1 MTYDEALKIVKEQTI
16 PSLKGS
22 GGGGHVE
29 ALEILLDDLKRWQ
42 ECSARQD
49 HELDLLQI
57 GLQATADHR
66 AKVEAER
73 DALRAEVRDVTVV
86 ADENFDRAEKAEAA
100 LREILHAEQW
110 ADVVSIIDAALR
122 DTAHIFDADRSYV
135 EGMNG
140 YPCATCGE
148 YESNP
153 KHHAPSEG
161 RDFSWFRGSVDKEL
175 VKKLMDMRARARGSS
190 EARWKSERI
199 NRHAGRDTAPA
210 EEGKP

>member
-1 MTYDEALKIVKEQTI
+1 MIEPRYAPGMNVSDHKPHCDILTTRDGWDADCTCALPA
-16 PSLKGS
+16 PSQPCDSCDPSFGCFD
-22 GGGGHVE
+22 GGE
-29 ALEILLDDLKRWQ
+29 PCR
-42 ECSARQD
+42 
-49 HELDLLQI
+49 
-57 GLQATADHR
+57 
-66 AKVEAER
+66 KVP
-73 DALRAEVRDVTVV
+73 
-86 ADENFDRAEKAEAA
+86 
-100 LREILHAEQW
+100 
-110 ADVVSIIDAALR
+110 LR

-153 KHHAPSEG
+153 KHHAPSEE

-199 NRHAGRDTAPA
+199 NRHTGRDTAPA